1 MRVRNIKPHN
11 TLRCKTTGKA
21 SISLSPQKCGMDSLD
36 QILAEAEAETLVV
49 EEPIKVDK
57 ENYKQEE
64 FKHKSPASM

>member
-1 MRVRNIKPHN
+1 
-11 TLRCKTTGKA
+11 
-21 SISLSPQKCGMDSLD
+21 MDLLD